1 MGYQIFYFM
10 AIFNL
15 YHLLADQTESC
26 EMITRCRTPFTFLAC
41 DGCRANMVYWITV
54 ANLLSFWHTKQICS
68 IHIWEMTW
76 LVFYSQIYNKSPYVA
91 ALAFIWN
98 HAIALHLHSFSLA
111 PTHKGKKKTD
121 FLDAKC
127 STCVLQ
133 PMANFACSC
142 RWDPWE
148 WTETDRLWAIKPKQW
163 AERHEHKRS
172 VEQRV
177 AASDD
182 NF

>member
-15 YHLLADQTESC
+15 HHLLADQTESC

-76 LVFYSQIYNKSPYVA
+76 LVFYSWIYNKSPYVA

-111 PTHKGKKKTD
+111 PTHKGKKKLT
-121 FLDAKC
+121 FLMPNAPLVFC
-127 STCVLQ
+127 S
-133 PMANFACSC
+133 
-142 RWDPWE
+142 PWLTLPAVADE
-148 WTETDRLWAIKPKQW
+148 IRE
-163 AERHEHKRS
+163 S
-172 VEQRV
+172 EQRQTGCGL
-177 AASDD
+177 
-182 NF
+182 